1 MQLLDTRTY
10 IAELAAAGRR
20 HNALL
25 ALFKRFSE
33 HAKHVAAKDYP
44 LKGIAIAPDGSTGF
58 AARFLNVGAKFTF
71 VHDSESGLGVI
82 HVSDVS
88 IGDSQPSPFW
98 SLHFNE
104 TGEVQDIEP
113 RRNEG
118 AYNVG
123 SDTDAAEIVLA
134 AIHKLISKPSGP
146 EALVV

>member
-1 MQLLDTRTY
+1 MKLLNTRTY
-10 IAELAAAGRR
+10 IAELEAAGRR

-25 ALFKRFSE
+25 TLFKGFTE
-33 HAKHVAAKDYP
+33 HAKHLAAKEYP

-58 AARFLNVGAKFTF
+58 TARFLDVGAKFTF
-71 VHDSESGLGVI
+71 VDDSESGLGVI
-82 HVSDVS
+82 HVSDIS
-88 IGDSQPSPFW
+88 MGDSEQSTFW

-123 SDTDAAEIVLA
+123 IDTDAAEIVLA
-134 AIHKLISKPSGP
+134 AVHKLISKPSGP